1 MPVKTDYERDFI
13 FDIDAYLIDNYPSMT
28 MTIRRSI
35 CAMALEELDSTELE
49 LLVDECVSDYSK
61 TQLQLQKKEE
71 DEEEKDE

>member
-28 MTIRRSI
+28 MAIRRSV
-35 CAMALEELDSTELE
+35 CAIALEQLESSELE
-49 LLVDECVSDYSK
+49 LFVDECVSEYSK

-71 DEEEKDE
+71 EEEEE

>member
-28 MTIRRSI
+28 MAIRRSV
-35 CAMALEELDSTELE
+35 CAMALEYLESSELE
-49 LLVDECVSDYSK
+49 IFVDECVSEYSK

-71 DEEEKDE
+71 EEEEE

>member
-28 MTIRRSI
+28 MAIRRSV
-35 CAMALEELDSTELE
+35 CAMALEQLESYELE
-49 LLVDECVSDYSK
+49 IFVDECVSEYSK

-71 DEEEKDE
+71 EEEEE